1 MQNSPED
8 FKVNP
13 GAVEALLIHPREN
26 EKILIGYARGL
37 VVLWDRGSTSAVQ
50 TYVASQQVLVYLI
63 NHLAST
69 FKMLNRLTNETK
81 LSSILLRVAFI
92 N

>member
-50 TYVASQQVLVYLI
+50 TYVASQQVLISPNVCHPFQNAWLFNQI
-63 NHLAST
+63 N
-69 FKMLNRLTNETK
+69 
-81 LSSILLRVAFI
+81 
-92 N
+92 